1 MWYSCEKT
9 PSYVLLW
16 HSTWYKSRERARER
30 EREQERERERAS
42 EREMIL
48 SRKVRQDHLHS
59 RVQVTG
65 VEQVTGHL
73 VLDTNSLRP
82 HVLVA

>member
-1 MWYSCEKT
+1 
-9 PSYVLLW
+9 
-16 HSTWYKSRERARER
+16 
-30 EREQERERERAS
+30 
-42 EREMIL
+42 MIL